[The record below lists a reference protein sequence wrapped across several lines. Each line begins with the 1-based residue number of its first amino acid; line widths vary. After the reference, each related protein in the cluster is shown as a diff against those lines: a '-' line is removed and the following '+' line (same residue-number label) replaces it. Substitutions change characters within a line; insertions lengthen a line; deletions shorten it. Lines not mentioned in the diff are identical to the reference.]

1 MSAVASDA
9 LARYGALIDAQR
21 SERAGDY
28 PRWLS
33 TLSDQAAIRFAAQGF
48 PDRRSEAWRYTNLTG
63 LLEQPFEP
71 ARFNSALIKS
81 DVEDLFVPGLESLR
95 IVLVNGQFAPQLSEL
110 SGTPPGLRVT
120 GLANALR
127 LDAAHLE
134 GLFELLEPSQQ
145 GQVFADL
152 NLAALTDGVLLRLEP
167 GVQVERPIEV
177 LNVAVGAEGPQVA
190 QPRHIVALGKAS
202 SATLVERYVSLGA
215 GLYFNNVAV
224 NIHLEDQADLEHY
237 VLQEESRNA
246 FHVHSQVLRQGDGSR
261 YRGLG
266 LALGGAW
273 SRADWQAALGGSG
286 AEHRIGGLYVVGDGQ
301 LVDNHLDIRH
311 EGLACVS
318 REDFRGV
325 LNGKGRGVF
334 DGRILVQKGAQK
346 TDAQLSNRN
355 LMLSR
360 QAEIDTKPQLE
371 IYADDVA
378 CSHGTTVGEIDA
390 DALFYLRSRGIDRQR
405 AQQMVSLGFAREVFQ
420 DCQVTGLLRYIE
432 KVVGERLTVEAN
444 A

>member
-1 MSAVASDA
+1 MSTVAADA
-9 LARYGALIDAQR
+9 MARYGALLDAQR
-21 SERAGDY
+21 RERAEDY
-28 PRWLS
+28 PQWLS
-33 TLSDQAAIRFAAQGF
+33 TLSDQAATRLATQGF
-48 PDRRSEAWRYTNLTG
+48 PDQRSEAWRYTNLAR

-71 ARFNSALIKS
+71 ARYNAALTKS
-81 DVEDLFVPGLESLR
+81 DAEDFIIPGLESLR
-95 IVLVNGQFAPQLSEL
+95 IVLVNGQFAPLLSEL
-110 SGTPPGLRVT
+110 SDAPRGLRVT
-120 GLANALR
+120 GLAEALR
-127 LDAAHLE
+127 LGAAHLE
-134 GLFELLEPSQQ
+134 GFFEQLEPSQC
-145 GQVFADL
+145 QVFADL
-152 NLAALTDGVLLRLEP
+152 NLAALTDGIVLRLEP
-167 GVQVERPIEV
+167 GVRVERPIE
-177 LNVAVGAEGPQVA
+177 LLHVAVGAAGPQVA
-190 QPRHIVALGKAS
+190 QPRHLFALGKAS

-215 GLYFNNVAV
+215 DLYFNNVAV
-224 NIHLEDQADLEHY
+224 NIHLEDEAVLEHQ

-246 FHVHSQVLRQGDGSR
+246 FHIHSQFLRQGDGSR

-273 SRADWQAALGGSG
+273 SRADWQAALLGNG

-301 LVDNHLDIRH
+301 LTDNHLDIRH
-311 EGLACVS
+311 EGPACVS

-378 CSHGTTVGEIDA
+378 CSHGTTVGEMDA
-390 DALFYLRSRGIDRQR
+390 DALFYLRSRGMDRQR
-405 AQQMVSLGFAREVFQ
+405 AQQMISLGFAREVFQ
-420 DCQVTGLLRYIE
+420 DCQVAGLSGYIE
-432 KVVGERLTVEAN
+432 EVVGERLTVEA
-444 A
+444 AV